1 MVKII
6 AIGGGENGRP
16 GTKYETKQIDEEI
29 IRLSGKK
36 HPKVL
41 FIPPPSQ
48 FQESYFQVMQK
59 VFVNLG
65 CEISPLY
72 LSNPKPNKKEL
83 EKTIL
88 GSDII
93 YVAGGDT
100 IELFKAWKKYGIDKI
115 LKCAGKKDIILSGL
129 SAGAICWFDYFDNFD
144 SKENENF
151 KPKLIKGLGLIKGIA
166 QVHYETLEEFEK
178 QTVLQLAT
186 EKKLPLYGL
195 TNCSAIEIVD
205 DKYRIITSN
214 KQANTY
220 RIYWKNGKYHEEIIY
235 KKKTFSPLDELL
247 RK

>member
-29 IRLSGKK
+29 VKLSGKK

-59 VFVNLG
+59 VFVKLG

-72 LSNPKPNKKEL
+72 LSDPKPKKREL
-83 EKTIL
+83 ENTIL

-93 YVAGGDT
+93 YVGGGNT
-100 IELFKAWKKYGIDKI
+100 LKMLKYWRKHGIDKI
-115 LKCAGKKDIILSGL
+115 LQKAAKQDTVLSGL
-129 SAGAICWFDYFDNFD
+129 SAGAICWFRSGCSD
-144 SKENENF
+144 SQKFTN
-151 KPKLIKGLGLIKGIA
+151 PDAGLIKIKA
-166 QVHYETLEEFEK
+166 LDYVPALYCPHYDAEADRKPDLEKVMRRTTEIG
-178 QTVLQLAT
+178 LAFD
-186 EKKLPLYGL
+186 
-195 TNCSAIEIVD
+195 NCSAIEIVD

-214 KQANTY
+214 KQANAY
-220 RIYWKNGKYHEEIIY
+220 RTYWKNGQYHEEIIE

-247 RK
+247 SK